1 LVWILVTTSVLLF
14 SQLHE
19 GNAENIVGAILGM
32 VPQRGTSDK
41 QLPQRGTSDKQ
52 LDECFPWDAED
63 HGSDSSTLSGFLG
76 RWIWATKHTAAPV
89 PNKPRRKTEKL
100 DSEDFGNAGFLDV
113 VVLLG
118 ANKSPSPPQACKLTA
133 RRRETIVDS
142 SNHDMCDDG

>member
-32 VPQRGTSDK
+32 V
-41 QLPQRGTSDKQ
+41 PQRGTSDKQ

-76 RWIWATKHTAAPV
+76 RWIWATKHTAAPA
-89 PNKPRRKTEKL
+89 PNKPRSKTEKL